1 MRRGKISKL
10 SFILIVLVG
19 ISTLLSFLFDQ
30 LAIRTEDKQR
40 NAKITFQNF
49 KDQTNKYITI
59 EDYFYN
65 FRIGTKLVL
74 QNLLLERNFYIKN
87 LLILDLENNND
98 VYKDK
103 DLINS
108 KNYFIIKKDLF
119 SKESEEFLLDKRKD
133 PSRVIKYLILSE
145 LYSIRNLI
153 DENYIKF
160 TDFMNYNKDYLNDFE
175 NSDLINNKL
184 FEFNKDGSL
193 KNDIRTKNQNTDF
206 FKKNDQILRSS
217 ERINDTV
224 NNFEIDDWLG
234 VYNYKMYLLKNVD
247 FHLKKLY
254 QLELLIGDEIE
265 AREENQEMLFN
276 NLKKFSSRKNFFIL
290 TSISFQILSLFFLL
304 LLFKN
309 LINNKNQ

>member
-1 MRRGKISKL
+1 MRRGKISKF
-10 SFILIVLVG
+10 SFILIILVG
-19 ISTLLSFLFDQ
+19 ISTVFSFLFDQ

-49 KDQTNKYITI
+49 KDKTNKYMTI

-65 FRIGTKLVL
+65 LRIGNKLVL

-98 VYKDK
+98 VYKNK

-193 KNDIRTKNQNTDF
+193 KNDIRTKNQNIDF
-206 FKKNDQILRSS
+206 FKKNDQVLSS
-217 ERINDTV
+217 AKNIDDTV
-224 NNFEIDDWLG
+224 NNFDFNDWLG
-234 VYNYKMYLLKNVD
+234 VYNYKMYLLKNMD

-265 AREENQEMLFN
+265 LREDNQEMLFDT
-276 NLKKFSSRKNFFIL
+276 LKKFSSRKNLFIL
-290 TSISFQILSLFFLL
+290 TSISFQILSLFLLL

-309 LINNKNQ
+309 LINNKDQ

>member
-1 MRRGKISKL
+1 MRRGKISKF

-103 DLINS
+103 DFINS

-119 SKESEEFLLDKRKD
+119 SKENGEFILNYRKN
-133 PSRVIKYLILSE
+133 PSRVIKYLKLSE

-153 DENYIKF
+153 DENYVKF
-160 TDFMNYNKDYLNDFE
+160 TDFMNYNKDYLNDFK
-175 NSDLINNKL
+175 NDNLINIKL

-217 ERINDTV
+217 ERIDDTV

-234 VYNYKMYLLKNVD
+234 AYNYKMYLLKNVD

-265 AREENQEMLFN
+265 TREENQEMLLN

-309 LINNKNQ
+309 LINSKNQ

>member
-1 MRRGKISKL
+1 
-10 SFILIVLVG
+10 
-19 ISTLLSFLFDQ
+19 
-30 LAIRTEDKQR
+30 
-40 NAKITFQNF
+40 
-49 KDQTNKYITI
+49 
-59 EDYFYN
+59 
-65 FRIGTKLVL
+65 
-74 QNLLLERNFYIKN
+74 
-87 LLILDLENNND
+87 
-98 VYKDK
+98 
-103 DLINS
+103 
-108 KNYFIIKKDLF
+108 
-119 SKESEEFLLDKRKD
+119 
-133 PSRVIKYLILSE
+133 
-145 LYSIRNLI
+145 
-153 DENYIKF
+153 
-160 TDFMNYNKDYLNDFE
+160 MNYNKDYLNDFK
-175 NSDLINNKL
+175 NDNLINIKL

-217 ERINDTV
+217 EKINDTV

>member
-1 MRRGKISKL
+1 MRRGKLSKF

-19 ISTLLSFLFDQ
+19 ISTLLSFIFDQ

-103 DLINS
+103 NFINS
-108 KNYFIIKKDLF
+108 KNYYIIKKDLF
-119 SKESEEFLLDKRKD
+119 SKESGEFLLNRRKD
-133 PSRVIKYLILSE
+133 PSRVIKYLKLSE

-153 DENYIKF
+153 DENYVKF
-160 TDFMNYNKDYLNDFE
+160 TDFMNYNKDYLNEFKND
-175 NSDLINNKL
+175 NLINIKL

-206 FKKNDQILRSS
+206 FKKNDQILTSS
-217 ERINDTV
+217 ERIGDTV

-234 VYNYKMYLLKNVD
+234 AYNYKMYLLKNVD

-265 AREENQEMLFN
+265 VREENQEMLFN
-276 NLKKFSSRKNFFIL
+276 DLKKFSSRKNLFIL

>member
-1 MRRGKISKL
+1 MRRGKISKF

-103 DLINS
+103 DFINS

-119 SKESEEFLLDKRKD
+119 SKENGEFLLKKRKN
-133 PSRVIKYLILSE
+133 PSRVIKYLKLSE

-153 DENYIKF
+153 DENYVKF
-160 TDFMNYNKDYLNDFE
+160 TDFMNYNKDYLNDFK
-175 NSDLINNKL
+175 NDNLINIKL

-265 AREENQEMLFN
+265 VREENQEMLFN

>member
-1 MRRGKISKL
+1 MRRGKISKF
-10 SFILIVLVG
+10 SFILIILVG
-19 ISTLLSFLFDQ
+19 ISTVFSFLFDQ

-49 KDQTNKYITI
+49 KDKTNKYMTI

-65 FRIGTKLVL
+65 LRIGNKLVL

-98 VYKDK
+98 VYKNK

-193 KNDIRTKNQNTDF
+193 KNDIRTKNQNIDF
-206 FKKNDQILRSS
+206 FKKNDQILRSAK
-217 ERINDTV
+217 RIDDTV
-224 NNFEIDDWLG
+224 NNFDFNDWLG
-234 VYNYKMYLLKNVD
+234 VYNYKMYLLKNMD

-265 AREENQEMLFN
+265 LREDNQEMLFDT
-276 NLKKFSSRKNFFIL
+276 LKKFSSRKNLFIL
-290 TSISFQILSLFFLL
+290 TSISFQILSLFLLL

-309 LINNKNQ
+309 LINNKDQ

>member
-1 MRRGKISKL
+1 MRRGKISKF
-10 SFILIVLVG
+10 SFVLIVLVG

-65 FRIGTKLVL
+65 LRIGTKLVL

-103 DLINS
+103 DFINS

-119 SKESEEFLLDKRKD
+119 SKENGEFLLKKRKN
-133 PSRVIKYLILSE
+133 PSRVIKYLKLSE

-153 DENYIKF
+153 DENYVKF
-160 TDFMNYNKDYLNDFE
+160 TDFMNYNKDYLNDFK
-175 NSDLINNKL
+175 NDNLINIKL

>member
-1 MRRGKISKL
+1 M
-10 SFILIVLVG
+10 
-19 ISTLLSFLFDQ
+19 
-30 LAIRTEDKQR
+30 
-40 NAKITFQNF
+40 
-49 KDQTNKYITI
+49 

-65 FRIGTKLVL
+65 LRIGNKLVL

-98 VYKDK
+98 VYKNK

-193 KNDIRTKNQNTDF
+193 KNDIRTKNQNINF
-206 FKKNDQILRSS
+206 FKKNDQILRSA
-217 ERINDTV
+217 ERIDDTV
-224 NNFEIDDWLG
+224 NNFDFNDWLG
-234 VYNYKMYLLKNVD
+234 VYNYKMYLLKNMD

-265 AREENQEMLFN
+265 LREDNQEMLFDT
-276 NLKKFSSRKNFFIL
+276 LKKFSSRKNLFIL
-290 TSISFQILSLFFLL
+290 TSISFQILSLFLLL

-309 LINNKNQ
+309 LINNKDQ

>member
-1 MRRGKISKL
+1 MRRGKISKF

-103 DLINS
+103 DFINS

-119 SKESEEFLLDKRKD
+119 SKENGEFLLKKRKN
-133 PSRVIKYLILSE
+133 PSRVIKYLKLSE

-153 DENYIKF
+153 DENYVKF
-160 TDFMNYNKDYLNDFE
+160 TDFMNYNKDYLNDFK
-175 NSDLINNKL
+175 NDDLINNKL

-193 KNDIRTKNQNTDF
+193 KNDLRTKNQNTEF
-206 FKKNDQILRSS
+206 FRKNDQILRSS
-217 ERINDTV
+217 ESIDDTV
-224 NNFEIDDWLG
+224 NNFELNDWLEFIIIRCI
-234 VYNYKMYLLKNVD
+234 YLRMW
-247 FHLKKLY
+247 
-254 QLELLIGDEIE
+254 I
-265 AREENQEMLFN
+265 
-276 NLKKFSSRKNFFIL
+276 
-290 TSISFQILSLFFLL
+290 SI
-304 LLFKN
+304 
-309 LINNKNQ
+309 

>member
-1 MRRGKISKL
+1 MRRGKISKY

-19 ISTLLSFLFDQ
+19 ISTVFSFLFDQ

-40 NAKITFQNF
+40 NSKITFQNF
-49 KDQTNKYITI
+49 KDKTNKYITI

-65 FRIGTKLVL
+65 LRIGNKLVL

-87 LLILDLENNND
+87 LLILDLENNNN
-98 VYKDK
+98 VYKNK

-119 SKESEEFLLDKRKD
+119 SDESGEFLLNKRKD

-160 TDFMNYNKDYLNDFE
+160 TDFMNYNKDYFNDFK
-175 NSDLINNKL
+175 NNDLINKKL

-193 KNDIRTKNQNTDF
+193 KNDLRTKNQNTDF
-206 FKKNDQILRSS
+206 FKKNNQVLSS
-217 ERINDTV
+217 AKNIDDTV
-224 NNFEIDDWLG
+224 NNFEFEDWLG
-234 VYNYKMYLLKNVD
+234 LYNYKMYLLKNVD

-265 AREENQEMLFN
+265 VREENQEMLFDA
-276 NLKKFSSRKNFFIL
+276 LKKFSSRKNLFIL

-309 LINNKNQ
+309 LINNKDR

>member
-1 MRRGKISKL
+1 MRRGKISKF
-10 SFILIVLVG
+10 SFILIILVG
-19 ISTLLSFLFDQ
+19 ISTVFSFLFDQ

-49 KDQTNKYITI
+49 KDKTNKYMTI

-65 FRIGTKLVL
+65 LRIGNKLVL

-87 LLILDLENNND
+87 LLILDLENNNN
-98 VYKDK
+98 VYKNK

-193 KNDIRTKNQNTDF
+193 KNDIRTKNQNIDF
-206 FKKNDQILRSS
+206 FKKNDQILRSA
-217 ERINDTV
+217 ERIDDTV
-224 NNFEIDDWLG
+224 NNFDFNDWLG
-234 VYNYKMYLLKNVD
+234 VYNYKMYLLKNMD

-265 AREENQEMLFN
+265 LREDNQEMLFDT
-276 NLKKFSSRKNFFIL
+276 LKKFSSRKNLFIL
-290 TSISFQILSLFFLL
+290 TSISFQILSLFLLL

-309 LINNKNQ
+309 LINNKDQ

>member
-1 MRRGKISKL
+1 MRRGKISKF
-10 SFILIVLVG
+10 SFILIILVG
-19 ISTLLSFLFDQ
+19 ISTVFSFLFDQ

-49 KDQTNKYITI
+49 KDKTNKYMTI

-65 FRIGTKLVL
+65 LRIGNKLVL

-98 VYKDK
+98 VYKNK

-184 FEFNKDGSL
+184 FEFNRY
-193 KNDIRTKNQNTDF
+193 I
-206 FKKNDQILRSS
+206 
-217 ERINDTV
+217 
-224 NNFEIDDWLG
+224 
-234 VYNYKMYLLKNVD
+234 
-247 FHLKKLY
+247 
-254 QLELLIGDEIE
+254 
-265 AREENQEMLFN
+265 
-276 NLKKFSSRKNFFIL
+276 
-290 TSISFQILSLFFLL
+290 FQD
-304 LLFKN
+304 
-309 LINNKNQ
+309 

>member
-1 MRRGKISKL
+1 MRRGKISKF

-103 DLINS
+103 DFINS

-119 SKESEEFLLDKRKD
+119 SKENGEFLLKKRKN
-133 PSRVIKYLILSE
+133 PSRVIKYLKLSE

-153 DENYIKF
+153 DENYVKF
-160 TDFMNYNKDYLNDFE
+160 TDFMNYNKDYLNDFK
-175 NSDLINNKL
+175 NDNLINIKL

>member
-1 MRRGKISKL
+1 MRRGKISKF

-74 QNLLLERNFYIKN
+74 KPSFGEEFLHKN

-103 DLINS
+103 DFINS

-119 SKESEEFLLDKRKD
+119 SKENGEFLFKKRKN
-133 PSRVIKYLILSE
+133 PSRVIKYLKLSE

-153 DENYIKF
+153 DENYVKF
-160 TDFMNYNKDYLNDFE
+160 TDFMNYNKDYLNDFK
-175 NSDLINNKL
+175 NDNLINIKL

-193 KNDIRTKNQNTDF
+193 KMTLEQKIKTPIF
-206 FKKNDQILRSS
+206 LKNDQILRSS

-254 QLELLIGDEIE
+254 QLELLIEMKLK
-265 AREENQEMLFN
+265 QERKI
-276 NLKKFSSRKNFFIL
+276 KKCY
-290 TSISFQILSLFFLL
+290 
-304 LLFKN
+304 
-309 LINNKNQ
+309 LII

>member
-1 MRRGKISKL
+1 MRRGKISKY

-19 ISTLLSFLFDQ
+19 ISTVFSFLFDQ

-40 NAKITFQNF
+40 NSKITFQNF
-49 KDQTNKYITI
+49 KDKTNKYITI

-65 FRIGTKLVL
+65 LRIGNKLVL

-87 LLILDLENNND
+87 LLILDLENNNN
-98 VYKDK
+98 VYKNK

-193 KNDIRTKNQNTDF
+193 KNDIRTKNQNIDF
-206 FKKNDQILRSS
+206 FKKNDQILRSA
-217 ERINDTV
+217 ERIDDTV
-224 NNFEIDDWLG
+224 NNFDFNDWLG
-234 VYNYKMYLLKNVD
+234 VYNYKMYLLKNMD

-265 AREENQEMLFN
+265 LREDNQEMLFDT
-276 NLKKFSSRKNFFIL
+276 LKKFSSRKNLFIL
-290 TSISFQILSLFFLL
+290 TSISFQILSLFLLL

-309 LINNKNQ
+309 LINNKDQ

>member
-1 MRRGKISKL
+1 MRRGKISKF

-19 ISTLLSFLFDQ
+19 ISTVFSFLFDQ

-40 NAKITFQNF
+40 NSKITFQNF
-49 KDQTNKYITI
+49 KDKTNKYITI

-65 FRIGTKLVL
+65 LRIGNKLVL

-87 LLILDLENNND
+87 LLILDLENNNN
-98 VYKDK
+98 VYKNK

-119 SKESEEFLLDKRKD
+119 SKESGEFLLNRRKD

-153 DENYIKF
+153 DENYVKF

-175 NSDLINNKL
+175 NNDLINKKL

-193 KNDIRTKNQNTDF
+193 KNDLRTKNQNTDF
-206 FKKNDQILRSS
+206 FKKNDQVLRSAKN
-217 ERINDTV
+217 IDDTV
-224 NNFEIDDWLG
+224 NNFELEDWLG
-234 VYNYKMYLLKNVD
+234 VHNYKMYLLKNVD

-265 AREENQEMLFN
+265 VREKNQEMLFDT
-276 NLKKFSSRKNFFIL
+276 LKKFSSRKNLFIL

-309 LINNKNQ
+309 LINNKDQ